1 MISYVGMCADLIHHG
16 HLNIIKEASKLGD
29 VVVGLLTDKA
39 IASYKRLPALSYE
52 QRKIIVENL
61 KGVIKVIPQDTLEY
75 TDNLNLLKPDYVVHG
90 DDWVTGTQKEIR
102 SNVLKTI
109 SKWGGTII
117 DVPYT
122 EGISSTKLHAHL
134 KDIGTTPDIR
144 RNRLKRLLSSKS
156 HVKVMEVHNGLTGRI
171 VEKVSYEG
179 EEFDCMWGS
188 SLTDSTIK
196 GKPDIE
202 LVQRL
207 DTLNEVL
214 DVTTKPLI
222 VDGDTGGLLEH
233 FVYTVRTLE
242 RLGISAVIIE
252 DKIGLKRNSL
262 FGDTAD
268 QAQDS
273 IENFS
278 NKISAGKRAQVSDDF
293 MIIARVESL
302 ILKQG
307 VEDAI
312 VRALAYVKAGADG
325 IMIHSKE
332 KTPDEILSFL
342 KLFRKH
348 HSHVPVVVVPTSY
361 NKITEKELVEA
372 GANIIIYA
380 NHLLR
385 SAYPAMVE
393 TAKSILQNHRAYEAD
408 KLCLSIKEILTL
420 IPEEP
425 GK

>member
-1 MISYVGMCADLIHHG
+1 MCADLIHHG

>member
-61 KGVIKVIPQDTLEY
+61 KGVTKVIPQDTLEY

-262 FGDTAD
+262 FGDTAN

-293 MIIARVESL
+293 MIARVESL

-342 KLFRKH
+342 KLFRNH